1 MKKSVFV
8 LVCLFLIG
16 FSFRASQ
23 VLSKESFLKISPIL
37 NNLPDD
43 VYDDSV
49 LRNTTLLAQAEAGQ
63 ADTDKDV
70 RETATGK
77 VHETDM
83 AQEEDGVTGDDAFED
98 AFEEDSFGEYD
109 DAVAAVQMVA
119 DPLYYFNYAMYSFN
133 DVLYFYAL
141 KPVAQGYKFIVPTPV
156 RKGVNNFFFNLLF
169 PVRFINTIFQGKLQ
183 EASDEMG
190 VFLANSTLGILGFNQ
205 FAQKHL
211 NLKTAN
217 EDFGQTLGSYAIGD
231 GFYLVLP
238 ILGPSTLR
246 DAIGRAGDWFITPIN
261 YVEPWELEW
270 GLFVVDKLNRTSFR
284 IGDYEALKAAS
295 LDPYVAL
302 RNAYIQNR
310 RSEIER

>member
-16 FSFRASQ
+16 FFFEASTVQ
-23 VLSKESFLKISPIL
+23 AKEGRFTITPVL
-37 NNLPDD
+37 NNMPDD

-49 LRNTTLLAQAEAGQ
+49 SKSSVLPFQAVNQIDTKVLLVTVTQKIREIDRGQ
-63 ADTDKDV
+63 D
-70 RETATGK
+70 
-77 VHETDM
+77 
-83 AQEEDGVTGDDAFED
+83 DGVTGEEE
-98 AFEEDSFGEYD
+98 FEEDSFFDEYD
-109 DAVAAVQMVA
+109 QEAQSVQMVA

-133 DVLYFYAL
+133 DFLYFYAL
-141 KPVAQGYKFIVPTPV
+141 KPVAQGYKIIVPSPV
-156 RKGVNNFFFNLLF
+156 RSGINNFFFNLMF
-169 PVRFINTIFQGKLQ
+169 PVRFINTVFQGKFVA
-183 EASDEMG
+183 ASDEVG
-190 VFLANSTLGILGFNQ
+190 IFLANSTVGILGFNQ

-217 EDFGQTLGSYAIGD
+217 EDLGQTLGSYAIGD

-246 DAIGRAGDWFITPIN
+246 DAIGRAGDYFITPVN
-261 YVEPWELEW
+261 YVEPWELDL
-270 GLFVVDKLNRTSFR
+270 GVNITDKINRTSFR
-284 IGDYEALKAAS
+284 LGDYEAIKEAS
-295 LDPYVAL
+295 LDPYVAI